1 MQIITDPTAMQRISE
16 DLRMKHQLIAVVM
29 TMGALHEGHISLVRE
44 AKKQAG
50 TVILTIFVNP
60 AQFGPSED
68 FHRYPR
74 PFDKDAAMAKSA
86 GVDYLF
92 APEPDQVYPEGFQTS
107 VITGS
112 VAERFEGA
120 LRPGHFNGVATVV
133 LKLMMLTRPH
143 LAVFGQ
149 KDAQQ
154 LAVLRTMVRDLNLNV
169 RILEA
174 PVIREQDGLAVSSRN
189 MYLSTSQRELAPHLY
204 KTLTETAAR
213 LAESSEDYRA
223 ILETSKER
231 LAAMPGMNVEYL
243 AIVDRETF
251 IETSPGTDPGRC
263 LLIGAVRLGG
273 TRLLDNVPLLSR
285 ETDED
290 AVA

>member
-60 AQFGPSED
+60 SQFGPSED

-92 APEPDQVYPEGFQTS
+92 APEPDLIYPEGFQTS
-107 VITGS
+107 VATGS

-143 LAVFGQ
+143 LAIFGQ

-174 PVIREQDGLAVSSRN
+174 PIIREHDGLAVSSRN
-189 MYLSTSQRELAPHLY
+189 MYLSTSQRELAPLLY

-213 LAESSEDYRA
+213 LAENSENYKE
-223 ILETSKER
+223 ILDASKER
-231 LAAMPGMNVEYL
+231 LSSIPAMNVEYL
-243 AIVDRETF
+243 AIVDRDTFVETR
-251 IETSPGTDPGRC
+251 PDNDPCRC

-273 TRLLDNVPLLSR
+273 TRLLDNVQLPPR
-285 ETDED
+285 KTAED
-290 AVA
+290 GGA